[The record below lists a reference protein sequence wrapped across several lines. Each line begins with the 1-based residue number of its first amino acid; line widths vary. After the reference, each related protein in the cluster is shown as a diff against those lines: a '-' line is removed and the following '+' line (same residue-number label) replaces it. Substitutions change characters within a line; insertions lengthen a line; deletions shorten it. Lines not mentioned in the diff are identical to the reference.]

1 MKGYYIRF
9 FSLAP
14 LASTTQLQMW
24 LAERHHYVRPLGTN
38 RFEVFD
44 DPVLA
49 SLHVILNTA
58 RDEIIR
64 QEIPVFIDAVSRVQR
79 PASSYV
85 LDRLARSQAVIALQ
99 GWDLVD
105 EQIVGETLTGCYAL
119 SDGLVQVDGE
129 GFYEQGVF
137 ILATDG

>member
-14 LASTTQLQMW
+14 LASTMQLQMW

-64 QEIPVFIDAVSRVQR
+64 QEIPAFIDAVSRVQR